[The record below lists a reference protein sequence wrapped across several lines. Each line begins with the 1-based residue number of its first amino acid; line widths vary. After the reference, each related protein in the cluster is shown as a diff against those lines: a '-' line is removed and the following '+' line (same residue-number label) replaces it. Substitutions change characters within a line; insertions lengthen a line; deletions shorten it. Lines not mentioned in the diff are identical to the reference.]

1 MFCIKC
7 GSKLKENAKFCENC
21 GAKISGEKVEN
32 NFPDNIKKTLSKV
45 DKKIE
50 EKLPDN
56 LKKKKKVIY
65 IGTCAIIMLFIL
77 FFLTR
82 GYSQNIQIVR
92 SWQNSILADNDVTFG
107 EAMDYALEH
116 EKWIDTVYDGEP
128 AVQLTGTYRKNGVDM
143 KAIFYVNKED
153 HVTMFAY
160 YEEDGNKRS
169 SSDVA
174 FRVSEYADQVK

>member
-1 MFCIKC
+1 MYCIKC
-7 GSKLKENAKFCENC
+7 GSKIKENAKFCENC
-21 GAKISGEKVEN
+21 GANISGEKKVN
-32 NFPDNIKKTLSKV
+32 NFLDNVKKTLSKA

-56 LKKKKKVIY
+56 LKKNRNIIY
-65 IGTCAIIMLFIL
+65 IVIGVIVVLFIIL
-77 FFLTR
+77 LLTR

-92 SWQNSILADNDVTFG
+92 SWQNAILADNNVTFG

-116 EKWIDTVYDGEP
+116 EKWSDTVYDGEP

-143 KAIFYVNKED
+143 KAIFYVNKDD

-169 SSDVA
+169 SSDIA
-174 FRVSEYADQVK
+174 FRVSEYADKVK

>member
-1 MFCIKC
+1 MYCTEC
-7 GSKLKENAKFCENC
+7 GNKLSENAKFCEKC
-21 GAKISGEKVEN
+21 GSKISNDKMVD
-32 NFPDNIKKTLSKV
+32 NFIDNIKRTLFKV

-56 LKKKKKVIY
+56 LKKRKMVIY
-65 IGTCAIIMLFIL
+65 IGVFVIIIVLALFL
-77 FFLTR
+77 LTR

-92 SWQNSILADNDVTFG
+92 SWQNTILADNNVTFG
-107 EAMDYALEH
+107 EAMDYALDH
-116 EKWIDTVYDGEP
+116 EKWSDTLYDGVP

-143 KAIFYVNKED
+143 KAIFYVSKEN
-153 HVTMFAY
+153 HATMFAY

-169 SSDVA
+169 SSDIA